1 VSAPFNAPT
10 EIIGPV
16 SAEISAT
23 IHASDTD
30 VMAKL
35 IVVRPNGI
43 AFNLWTPSFGR
54 DNAKEDYLSK
64 RRVPIEGHLAVHSEA
79 GSISHTK
86 GKTLQR
92 ELTIA
97 HHKQYILEHLE
108 VFQRVAWNNDH
119 VSLET
124 RCNTAGAIVDSQ

>member
-1 VSAPFNAPT
+1 MSAPSNAPS

-16 SAEISAT
+16 SAEIYAT
-23 IHASDTD
+23 THVPDTD
-30 VMAKL
+30 FMASL
-35 IVVRPNGI
+35 IVVKPNGI
-43 AFNLWTPSFGR
+43 AFNLWTPSFGH
-54 DNAKEDYLSK
+54 DNGKADYSSK
-64 RRVPIEGHLAVHSEA
+64 RRAPIAGHLAVHSEV
-79 GSISHTK
+79 GSISDTK

-97 HHKQYILEHLE
+97 HHKQHILEHLE

-124 RCNTAGAIVDSQ
+124 RCNSTRAIVDSQ

>member
-1 VSAPFNAPT
+1 MSAPSNAPT

-16 SAEISAT
+16 SAEIYAT
-23 IHASDTD
+23 TEAPDTD
-30 VMAKL
+30 FMASL
-35 IVVRPNGI
+35 IVVKPNGI

-54 DNAKEDYLSK
+54 DNAKEGYLSK

-79 GSISHTK
+79 GSLSHTK

-97 HHKQYILEHLE
+97 HHKQHILEHLE

-124 RCNTAGAIVDSQ
+124 RCNSTRAIVDSQ